1 MFKRAFKSSGCIVR
15 ISIRMAASYKL
26 FEVKNC
32 KKQIK
37 KQHDKMSK
45 TKHKILVFN
54 IIYILNK

>member
-1 MFKRAFKSSGCIVR
+1 MLKGLFKSSGCIVR

-45 TKHKILVFN
+45 QN
-54 IIYILNK
+54 IKYLYSI